1 MHTGIISFCDRIGFN
16 IKCSHAKDII
26 LNELE
31 YKYQIRILQKHWF
44 SLDDQQFQY
53 VKKIPHAVCIRSNG
67 NPYYLYFTKYEDVNQ
82 MMYIDKKVQPGY
94 QKPRII
100 LSKGQFADSIF
111 ENTLL
116 EGEMVKDNHQQWLF
130 LINDVIIYKGKS
142 LKDLALPERLKYGY
156 ELFSQ
161 SYQQDTYM
169 DVCQFQMKR
178 YVPTTQKAIEELLLF
193 SESLPYTSR
202 GIYFYP
208 YPMKYKP
215 KLINFNDELIKSVY
229 RKVKDT
235 PDFMEK
241 QTLPDPV
248 TVETPITISKP
259 IVPILESDTEKVIWL
274 KKTEQPDIY
283 DLYDVENAPHKIGI
297 ACVPSLMISKM
308 LRHVFKNMNVA
319 TAVPFKCQFD
329 KRFDKWVPITK
340 I

>member
-16 IKCSHAKDII
+16 IKCSQAKDII

-100 LSKGQFADSIF
+100 LSKGQFADCVF
-111 ENTLL
+111 DNTLL
-116 EGEMVKDNHQQWLF
+116 EGEMVKDNHHQWVF

-142 LKDLALPERLKYGY
+142 LKDLPLPERLAYGY
-156 ELFSQ
+156 EMFNQ
-161 SYQQDTYM
+161 YYQQDTYM
-169 DVCQFQMKR
+169 DVCQFQMKK
-178 YVPTTQKAIEELLLF
+178 YVPTTQKAIEELLTF

-235 PDFMEK
+235 PDFIEK
-241 QTLPDPV
+241 QNIPESIAFEQL
-248 TVETPITISKP
+248 TPSIKSIPTIS
-259 IVPILESDTEKVIWL
+259 LSDTERVIWL

-283 DLYDVENAPHKIGI
+283 DLYEAENAMQKMGI
-297 ACVPSLMISKM
+297 ACVPSLMVSKM
-308 LRHVFKNMNVA
+308 LRQVFKNMNVA
-319 TAVPFKCQFD
+319 TAVPFKCEFNKQ
-329 KRFDKWVPITK
+329 FDKWVPLAK